1 MAATADLRQHS
12 PKVKA
17 IPIVGALLFALCSG
31 LAAIT
36 PEMLSA
42 LGPWAVPV
50 GVIVTTFAAWGLA
63 YWRTDPLRVDYFQ
76 QKAAHDAAEA
86 EQLAYAAGS
95 EGAEITLTD
104 EDEYQGKHVADPIE
118 YDDAEHRPN

>member
-1 MAATADLRQHS
+1 MAATADPRQLS

-36 PEMLSA
+36 PDMLSA

-50 GVIVTTFAAWGLA
+50 GVVATTFAAWGLA
-63 YWRTDPLRVDYFQ
+63 YWRADPLRVDYFQ

-86 EQLAYAAGS
+86 EQAAVAANES
-95 EGAEITLTD
+95 AETTLTD
-104 EDEYQGKHVADPIE
+104 EDDYKGKHVADPIE
-118 YDDAEHRPN
+118 YDERG

>member
-1 MAATADLRQHS
+1 MAATADPRQHS

-17 IPIVGALLFALCSG
+17 IPIVGALLFAFCSG

-50 GVIVTTFAAWGLA
+50 GVVVTTFAAWGLA

-86 EQLAYAAGS
+86 EQAAVPQN
-95 EGAEITLTD
+95 EEAETTEMD
-104 EDEYQGKHVADPIE
+104 QDGYVGKHVADPTV
-118 YDDAEHRPN
+118 YDSPAEGRA